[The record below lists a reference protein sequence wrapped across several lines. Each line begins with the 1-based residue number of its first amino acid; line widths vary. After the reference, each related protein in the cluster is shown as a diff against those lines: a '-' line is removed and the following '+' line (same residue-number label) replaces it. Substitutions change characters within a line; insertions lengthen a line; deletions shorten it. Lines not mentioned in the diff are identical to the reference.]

1 METLGMIFIIV
12 LIFGTIPFISYLNN
26 LKTDKERFREDY
38 LSTSNKLKET
48 ETKLNT
54 LMRNIKSWEAD
65 LTKRE
70 EELKRVKENIYNDL
84 KNYMFS
90 KTTSF
95 KWLSGMI
102 ADFMTISEE
111 QYIKSLNYSQSIA
124 KHERALK
131 ITDLKTEKRQLIQEK
146 KILEYELAYIKSIYP
161 DLDDFIE
168 FDGLSNELEI
178 ENGIRTIVSREEY
191 QNLTDY
197 DKNVLALEYYKNKDK
212 TNWEIGRDYE
222 LSVGYQL
229 EKRGLKVQ
237 YYGIEKKLED
247 LGRDLI
253 AENEKKIMIIQC
265 KYWAKSKVIHEK
277 HITQLYG
284 TFIKF
289 KLDNKEEQ
297 REIIPV
303 FITYTQLSET
313 AKEFATALG
322 VKVLENFE
330 MKDYP
335 LIKCKNNRDEFGE
348 ETKIYHLPLDLQ
360 YDKTIIKPQNGDFM
374 AFSIDDAEKAGFR
387 RAYKWRGDN

>member
-1 METLGMIFIIV
+1 MIFIIV